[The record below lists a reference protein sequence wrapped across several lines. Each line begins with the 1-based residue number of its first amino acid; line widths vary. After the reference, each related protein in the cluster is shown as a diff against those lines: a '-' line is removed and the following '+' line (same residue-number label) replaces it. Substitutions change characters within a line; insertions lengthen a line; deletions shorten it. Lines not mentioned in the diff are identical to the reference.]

1 MVRGFGYVVSRFE
14 VFKVRGF
21 AYVFRVQG
29 VAVRDFWYVFFAI
42 RGFGYGVGVFFSDS
56 GFLQV
61 RGYGLGGCEVMGFV
75 ALGFGWFVVFEVL
88 GFVYVLSRL

>member
-1 MVRGFGYVVSRFE
+1 MVFEVRGFGNGVSGS
-14 VFKVRGF
+14 GF
-21 AYVFRVQG
+21 R
-29 VAVRDFWYVFFAI
+29 
-42 RGFGYGVGVFFSDS
+42 DS

-61 RGYGLGGCEVMGFV
+61 RGYGLGGCEVLGFV